1 MARHFNP
8 RSPLPK
14 KRLLEELEKGLT
26 LQEIGDKYGRSRSF
40 ISENCAM
47 YDIDVSKMKDREEKL
62 KERKYKKRTQNFIN
76 VMYDK
81 IAKEL

>member
-8 RSPLPK
+8 RSPIPK
-14 KRLLEELEKGLT
+14 DRLMKELEEGKT
-26 LQEIGDKYGRSRSF
+26 LQEIGDKFGRSRSF

-47 YDIDVSKMKDREEKL
+47 YDINVEEIEGREEKM
-62 KERKYKKRTQNFIN
+62 KKRKREKKVRSFVD

-81 IAKEL
+81 IKKGL

>member
-14 KRLLEELEKGLT
+14 KRLLAELEKGLT

-47 YDIDVSKMKDREEKL
+47 YDIDVSKIKDREQKI
-62 KERKYKKRTQNFIN
+62 KERKHG
-76 VMYDK
+76 
-81 IAKEL
+81 